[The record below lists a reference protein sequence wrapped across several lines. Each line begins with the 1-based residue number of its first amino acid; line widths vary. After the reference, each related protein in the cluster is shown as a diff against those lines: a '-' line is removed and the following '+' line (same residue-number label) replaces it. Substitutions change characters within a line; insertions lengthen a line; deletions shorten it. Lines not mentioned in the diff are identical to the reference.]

1 MTERKELEY
10 ILQQAARQQLLQ
22 GKIDRREF
30 MARSLVAG
38 LGMAGVAA
46 TAKMGI
52 GSAFAQDRPLTPTF
66 YQWIEDLHPGI
77 PAVNEK
83 FPGINYQIAPVEG
96 FGIERFVAEAKN
108 GESTW
113 DVYVGQTPFVEM
125 SAMIEADVI
134 EPWDDYIPKDVL
146 DDIIPSIREENMID
160 GKMYGWP
167 FLLDVIG
174 NSWHSGLTTKAG
186 LPDAAPATWD
196 DHLANAKAIVD
207 SGAAPFG
214 ATFDSHGWRSLAPMT
229 HSMSSDVYT
238 SEGLFDFTS
247 DAAIEALKLMKN
259 IMALSHPDILL
270 EGATD
275 GGVNGTPDEVA
286 FAAQRVGYYHKYFN
300 APLRMAQ
307 NWDDPKP
314 AAHGPAAEVRQ
325 RRRLD
330 RVLDDGLRALQAR
343 QEQGEGGRIHQGAD
357 LRPADLEGLD
367 PGHRKRPSGPAAAL
381 RVRLRGMGRQQ
392 AGLDAAFRRT
402 GARPARPGQGH
413 HQPHLW
419 PAAVPN
425 RQAALGDLP
434 EGRRGRSEGRHAEGR
449 RRGSGRNEAR
459 LTTRNDLRARA
470 DRPWPSL
477 QEMPRPPR
485 SGASFRLVKM
495 MRRHAQSPLA

>member
-1 MTERKELEY
+1 MTERKELEHVLQEANRRL
-10 ILQQAARQQLLQ
+10 LQQGA
-22 GKIDRREF
+22 IDRREF
-30 MARSLVAG
+30 MARSMVAG

-83 FPGINYQIAPVEG
+83 FPGLNYQIAPVEG

-108 GESTW
+108 NESTW

-125 SAMIEADVI
+125 SAMKEAGVI

-174 NSWHSGLTTKAG
+174 TGWHSGFTTQAG

-196 DHLANAKAIVD
+196 DYLANAKTVMD

-214 ATFDSHGWRSLAPMT
+214 ATFDSHGWRSLAPFT
-229 HSMSSDVYT
+229 HSMSTDAWT

-247 DAAIEALKLMKN
+247 EPAIEALKLMKA
-259 IMALSHPDILL
+259 IMAVSHPDILL

-286 FAAQRVGYYHKYFN
+286 FGAQNVAYYTKYFN
-300 APLRMAQ
+300 SPLRFATY
-307 NWDDPKP
+307 WDDPKLLHLGP
-314 AAHGPAAEVRQ
+314 LPKFASGEGSTVFWTTGCALFKHGKNKEKAAEYIK
-325 RRRLD
+325 
-330 RVLDDGLRALQAR
+330 ALTY
-343 QEQGEGGRIHQGAD
+343 D
-357 LRPADLEGLD
+357 
-367 PGHRKRPSGPAAAL
+367 
-381 RVRLRGMGRQQ
+381 QQ
-392 AGLDAAFRRT
+392 IWKDSILGTEASH
-402 GARPARPGQGH
+402 PGQLPPYKSIYADWDANKPDWLPPFVALVRSQLEKAKAIPNHVFGL
-413 HQPHLW
+413 QQFVIGK
-419 PAAVPN
+419 PAWETFLKGEEADPKVAMQKVMDAVKAE
-425 RQAALGDLP
+425 R
-434 EGRRGRSEGRHAEGR
+434 ERG
-449 RRGSGRNEAR
+449 
-459 LTTRNDLRARA
+459 
-470 DRPWPSL
+470 
-477 QEMPRPPR
+477 
-485 SGASFRLVKM
+485 
-495 MRRHAQSPLA
+495 